1 MTRNDKDQFKYEI
14 QILKELDHPNVLKL
28 IEMFEDQKRY
38 FAVFDYIKGGDL
50 FDYLVQNKRLKE
62 EHAA

>member
-1 MTRNDKDQFKYEI
+1 
-14 QILKELDHPNVLKL
+14 LKELDHPNVLKL